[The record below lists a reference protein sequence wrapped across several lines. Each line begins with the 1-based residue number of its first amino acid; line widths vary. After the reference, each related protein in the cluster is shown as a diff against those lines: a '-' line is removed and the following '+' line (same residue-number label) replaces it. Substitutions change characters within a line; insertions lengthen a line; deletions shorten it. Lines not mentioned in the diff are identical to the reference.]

1 MVSFDQCK
9 EVTAKV
15 KINKQVTSKSTVYKA
30 FIDGFIKKQLED
42 EKKEKLIKSADV
54 KRMAEMLACRML
66 QQGHWGGKASNYF
79 KDDKEIAEFE
89 RLVIF
94 LPVYYEMGVV
104 RFHHK
109 TLAEYLIA
117 SHIAKCGED
126 ELREMLSK
134 LRFSKTQPGIL
145 EQHKLIQQ
153 SIGNHDELSKKLL
166 PLVKTSKVEKEVE
179 KERTIASNALSL
191 LVSSGCTLFGE
202 DLSGLHLEDVSFC
215 GGCLVEVNFEGSFL
229 INCDFKRCLMMRCDF
244 DYSEIHN
251 PTFDMRVPPISVT
264 DAKVK
269 SIFTSSSEYIVAAFN
284 NHVGLYS
291 SATGKVVKKINLS
304 EYHPLFISGIAC
316 NSAKDDKNILLA
328 TCSHAGT
335 NNHSARVVIWSPFQ
349 EGKYNCL
356 KHEEGDIL
364 LNDLVFSPDDAH
376 LAVALKYGGKPSVMV
391 WDVKDDQQKLFWGNH
406 ERIPRKRG
414 GTAKSI
420 KYTSSGDLVCAQG
433 KEIVIWRRREDSYEE
448 LIITDS
454 VIDSGIP
461 QQIAVLPM
469 GVSNNEISFASVSE
483 NASVFTIHIWDK
495 EYKPRTNFLGK
506 AGGLAL
512 STCGNYVASGGDNEV
527 EIIRL
532 QTKQPVKKLHGH
544 GCKVMSIRYSSNGE
558 YITTSGYSDND
569 RTVRLWNTREDDYLP
584 VHHQGHKQNVTHVS
598 IYSELLA
605 SGCEGG
611 LVIIWKFR
619 TGAQLRRLRASSN
632 SEDPSVVSV
641 SLCSSYLVTMTR
653 SEIKL
658 FSTDDWTT
666 VDTRNNISYSCMAA
680 YQEGGSLSIFVGAKD
695 KLEVLNE
702 TLQPKSKSSS
712 SVGEIVD
719 IACTAGNV
727 ACATRKNVLLLSP
740 DTLKHKLTIPEQSV
754 DAVTFSECGKFLV
767 GSSDGKVFQWKAGT
781 GEAVGCSLHYD
792 SILPI
797 RLRNDDFVAFDGKGI
812 TLVSS
817 EGVVKHT
824 LEGHS
829 KKVRA
834 FAVSSDGNVIV
845 TASDNL
851 RVWRKRDG
859 KLELQYYLGEKGK
872 FSVVGGNVGQITP
885 TTSCEMFKSN

>member
-1 MVSFDQCK
+1 M
-9 EVTAKV
+9 
-15 KINKQVTSKSTVYKA
+15 TSKSTVYKA

-42 EKKEKLIKSADV
+42 EKKENLIKSADV

-153 SIGNHDELSKKLL
+153 STGNHDELSKKLL
-166 PLVKTSKVEKEVE
+166 PLVKTSEVEREVKKEVE
-179 KERTIASNALSL
+179 KKRTIASNALSL

-202 DLSGLHLEDVSFC
+202 DLSGLRLEDVSFC

-229 INCDFKRCLMMRCDF
+229 INCDFKRCLMMRCNF
-244 DYSEIHN
+244 KYAEIDN
-251 PTFDMRVPPISVT
+251 PTFDIRLPPISV

-269 SIFTSSSEYIVAAFN
+269 SIFTSSSEYVVAAFN

-328 TCSHAGT
+328 TCSDAGT
-335 NNHSARVVIWSPFQ
+335 NHSARVVIWSPFQ

-391 WDVKDDQQKLFWGNH
+391 WDVVKNGDQEEPLWRNH
-406 ERIPRKRG
+406 EG
-414 GTAKSI
+414 VNGAAKSI
-420 KYTSSGDLVCAQG
+420 AYTPAGDLVCVQG
-433 KEIVIWRRREDSYEE
+433 KEIVIWRRMEKSYE
-448 LIITDS
+448 LLQSIASHT
-454 VIDSGIP
+454 

-469 GVSNNEISFASVSE
+469 GVNNAKIDFAWKDGE
-483 NASVFTIHIWDK
+483 NMIHIWSK
-495 EYKPRTNFLGK
+495 VNEKYEQRMKLPGNV
-506 AGGLAL
+506 GGLAL
-512 STCGNYVASGGDNEV
+512 STCGNYVALGGLKEV
-527 EIIRL
+527 EIISL
-532 QTKQPVKKLHGH
+532 LKKQPDRKLHGH

-558 YITTSGYSDND
+558 YITTSGYSDD
-569 RTVRLWNTREDDYLP
+569 DHTVRLWNTREDGYSP

-598 IYSELLA
+598 IYSDLVA
-605 SGCEGG
+605 SGCESG
-611 LVIIWKFR
+611 LVIIWNLQNG
-619 TGAQLRRLRASSN
+619 TEHVRLRASSN
-632 SEDPSVVSV
+632 SKDNYVVSL
-641 SLCSSYLVTMTR
+641 SLSKLYLVTMTR
-653 SEIKL
+653 SEIKV
-658 FSTDDWTT
+658 FVKTHWN
-666 VDTRNNISYSCMAA
+666 VVATRNEINISYSCMAVRRD
-680 YQEGGSLSIFVGAKD
+680 GKSLSIFVGAEH
-695 KLEVLNE
+695 KLEVFNE
-702 TLQPKSKSSS
+702 TLQPTSRSLAKEI
-712 SVGEIVD
+712 VDIEIVD
-719 IACTAGNV
+719 IACTTENV
-727 ACATRKNVLLLSP
+727 ACATPENVLLLSP
-740 DTLKHKLTIPEQSV
+740 DTLKSKLTISQQV
-754 DAVTFSECGKFLV
+754 KNVTFSDCGKFLV
-767 GSSDGKVFQWKAGT
+767 GVFNGEFFQWEAAT
-781 GEAVGCSLHYD
+781 GVAIGCSLSSYL
-792 SILPI
+792 SILPSS
-797 RLRNDDFVAFDGKGI
+797 LRNGDFVVCNEKMITLQSSKGI
-812 TLVSS
+812 
-817 EGVVKHT
+817 VKHT

-829 KKVRA
+829 KKVQA
-834 FAVSSDGNVIV
+834 VIVSSDGNVII

-851 RVWRKRDG
+851 RVWRERDG
-859 KLELQYYLGEKGK
+859 RWELQYYLGD
-872 FSVVGGNVGQITP
+872 TP
-885 TTSCEMFKSN
+885 PTSCRMFESN